1 MGLLSSILPI
11 AGSVVGNMIAPGI
24 GGQIGGM
31 LGGAIGGASSSSPN
45 NLTTTSQNKVDPRMD
60 AMLWGK
66 DGSTGLLDTYKGY
79 LNQPQ
84 SAALQG
90 YGKAA
95 GDYLSNYGAGAMQ
108 QIGGA
113 ATNAMTGTGASLASL
128 PAYAQ
133 GNMVQAPN
141 QNNIDLT
148 GSYHNLLS
156 GGDTTALNNA
166 MNSAVNATNAGFKTN
181 QDNVTNS
188 LMRTVLPS
196 IRSNSVLA
204 GQYGGSRQGIAEG
217 NAISDYTNQ
226 LTNANTQLG
235 AVNSANT
242 TAQAANAY
250 QQGQDR
256 ALAATQGLGAQQ
268 YNVAGQNAATK
279 NAAEFMNVGN
289 SFDAS
294 KFNAN
299 ATNAMDAQN
308 KSAGIAG
315 AGLLGGLLGQNYNTA
330 QNADNYQINRAQQVN
345 GLLSPY
351 LGANQSQ
358 TNSQPLY
365 QNTAGNV
372 LGGAL
377 MGNQLAGMFN
387 GNTGFNGIRNQDNYG
402 ANIGNANVFNTPSS
416 VSGYTPQTSMPINLS
431 GLLG

>member
-1 MGLLSSILPI
+1 MGLLSSIAGVALPAI
-11 AGSVVGNMIAPGI
+11 GNFIAPGI
-24 GGQIGGM
+24 GG
-31 LGGAIGGASSSSPN
+31 AIGGAAAGLLSGKDSPQS
-45 NLTTTSQNKVDPRMD
+45 LTTTSQNKLDPRAD
-60 AMLWGK
+60 SMLWGA
-66 DGSTGLLDTYKGY
+66 DGKSGLLNQYQGY

-95 GDYLSNYGAGAMQ
+95 GDYLSNYGSGAMQ

-113 ATNAMTGTGASLASL
+113 ATNAMTGTGAALASL
-128 PAYAQ
+128 PAYAV
-133 GNMVQAPN
+133 GNQINAPS

-148 GSYHNLLS
+148 GSYKNLLS

-181 QDNVTNS
+181 QDSVTNS
-188 LMRTVLPS
+188 LMRTVLPG

-235 AVNSANT
+235 AMNSANT

-268 YNVAGQNAATK
+268 YNVAAQNAATK

-330 QNADNYQINRAQQVN
+330 QNADNYQINRATQVN
-345 GLLSPY
+345 GLLAPY
-351 LGANQSQ
+351 LGMNQSQ

-365 QNTAGNV
+365 QNQAGNV

-387 GNTGFNGIRNQDNYG
+387 GNTGFNGIRNNDNYG
-402 ANIGNANVFNTPSS
+402 QNIGNANVFNVPGSVGSVTP
-416 VSGYTPQTSMPINLS
+416 GQMPINLS

>member
-1 MGLLSSILPI
+1 MGLLSSLLPI

-31 LGGAIGGASSSSPN
+31 LGGAIGGSGSSSAG
-45 NLTTTSQNKVDPRMD
+45 NLTTTSQNKMDPRAD
-60 AMLWGK
+60 NMLWGS
-66 DGSTGLLDTYKGY
+66 DGKSGLLSQYQGY

-95 GDYLSNYGAGAMQ
+95 GDYLNNYGAGNMQ
-108 QIGGA
+108 QIQGA
-113 ATNAMTGTGASLASL
+113 ATNAMTGTGAALASL
-128 PAYAQ
+128 PAYAV
-133 GNMVQAPN
+133 GNQIQAPN

-148 GSYHNLLS
+148 SSYQNLLS
-156 GGDTTALNNA
+156 GGDQTALNNA

-226 LTNANTQLG
+226 LTNANSQL
-235 AVNSANT
+235 AATNSANT

-294 KFNAN
+294 KFNAST
-299 ATNAMDAQN
+299 TNAMDAQN
-308 KSAGIAG
+308 KSSALAG
-315 AGLLGGLLGQNYNTA
+315 AGLLGNLSNNAYNVA
-330 QNADNYQINRAQQVN
+330 NNADNYQINRAQQVN

-351 LGANQSQ
+351 LGMNQSQ

-365 QNTAGNV
+365 QNQAGNA

-377 MGNQLAGMFN
+377 LGGQLAGMF
-387 GNTGFNGIRNQDNYG
+387 GGGSGGTS
-402 ANIGNANVFNTPSS
+402 VFNTSPSVGDMTS
-416 VSGYTPQTSMPINLS
+416 AISGQQLPINTS
-431 GLLG
+431 GFGSYFGLG